1 MWKDT
6 KSSPFHDYE
15 IFVLRSTAFLG
26 FKKNVPE
33 EKNASMEWEGFF
45 CFVLF
50 VFSFY
55 IIGALVYFNNFNDE
69 KNYISKAS
77 FLKKRDHGAP
87 ELLQKQNTLIY
98 TRYRSNYKKKYK
110 ETSLWKVSSP
120 NKTDCVNLLIFS
132 LNVHK
137 KRGPKKFRINLNNE
151 TKSSFF

>member
-1 MWKDT
+1 MHPWSK
-6 KSSPFHDYE
+6 
-15 IFVLRSTAFLG
+15 R
-26 FKKNVPE
+26 
-33 EKNASMEWEGFF
+33 GFF

-98 TRYRSNYKKKYK
+98 TRYRSNYQKKNKYK

-120 NKTDCVNLLIFS
+120 NKTDCVNLLIFFPERTQEERT
-132 LNVHK
+132 K
-137 KRGPKKFRINLNNE
+137 KIQNKLKYRNKKFLFLPCSHLSPMKPTLHIKQMYLLLVNPL
-151 TKSSFF
+151 TQVMF